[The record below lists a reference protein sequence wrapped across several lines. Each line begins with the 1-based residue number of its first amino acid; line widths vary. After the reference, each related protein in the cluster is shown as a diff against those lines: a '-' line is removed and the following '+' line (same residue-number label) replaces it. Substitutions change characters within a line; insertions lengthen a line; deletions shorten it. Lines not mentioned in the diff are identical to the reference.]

1 MNKKKILLA
10 EELKYANRLKWGF
23 EQTISTPKKLQK
35 PGNATVC
42 ECIEVYNFGDYTFS
56 DH

>member
-23 EQTISTPKKLQK
+23 EQSISTPKKLQK
-35 PGNATVC
+35 PGAATTC
-42 ECIEVYNFGDYTFS
+42 ECIEIYNFGDYTFS
-56 DH
+56 DN

>member
-23 EQTISTPKKLQK
+23 EQGVSTPKKLQK
-35 PGNATVC
+35 PGAATTC
-42 ECIEVYNFGDYTFS
+42 ECIEIYNFGDYTFS
-56 DH
+56 DN

>member
-23 EQTISTPKKLQK
+23 EQAISTPKKLQK